1 MTYQEEGLYPI
12 FLGKNEFA
20 LVTGYM
26 LNKINKYTLEHINRS
41 TELNHFKYYER
52 RKENDFKMV
61 S

>member
-26 LNKINKYTLEHINRS
+26 LNKINKSILEHINRS

-52 RKENDFKMV
+52 RKEK
-61 S
+61 

>member
-1 MTYQEEGLYPI
+1 MTYQEESLYPI

-26 LNKINKYTLEHINRS
+26 LNEVNRS

-52 RKENDFKMV
+52 RKEE
-61 S
+61 

>member
-26 LNKINKYTLEHINRS
+26 L

-52 RKENDFKMV
+52 RKEK
-61 S
+61 

>member
-26 LNKINKYTLEHINRS
+26 LNEIKTHIR
-41 TELNHFKYYER
+41 THK
-52 RKENDFKMV
+52 
-61 S
+61 

>member
-1 MTYQEEGLYPI
+1 MTYQVEGVYSI
-12 FLGKNEFA
+12 FLGENVFA

-52 RKENDFKMV
+52 RKEK
-61 S
+61 

>member
-41 TELNHFKYYER
+41 TELHHFKYYDR
-52 RKENDFKMV
+52 RNQK
-61 S
+61 

>member
-20 LVTGYM
+20 LVIGYM
-26 LNKINKYTLEHINRS
+26 LNEINKYILEHINRS

-52 RKENDFKMV
+52 RKEK
-61 S
+61 